1 MCHTVCLFVAWVA
14 CAMALLLCA
23 RVCHSY
29 LIPDKVSAV
38 RWRDFINEAVE
49 ANGEALREFERDN
62 LRVRHSPSQQ

>member
-1 MCHTVCLFVAWVA
+1 
-14 CAMALLLCA
+14 MALLLCA